1 MKASK
6 FLKLRA
12 KLSQV
17 SEVVVDAVKEVA
29 IIVEKAIE
37 ETVEETTPIVEPAE
51 VEVKPTKK
59 KVVKD
64 A

>member
-6 FLKLRA
+6 FLKLKA

-59 KVVKD
+59 KIVKD

>member
-6 FLKLRA
+6 FLKLKA
-12 KLSQV
+12 KLSQA

-37 ETVEETTPIVEPAE
+37 ETVEETTLIVEPAE